1 MLLVLKEA
9 EPKKLPSR
17 ANPVRSWLVKC
28 DCSKEFVVTDTTL
41 RHSKI
46 MSCGCTRL
54 DGTPRHQ
61 AKHGLLGTRE
71 YTAWQNMLR
80 RCENPSHPSYP
91 NYGGRGIKV
100 CERWHDVVNFY
111 EDMGQVEEGLS
122 LERINVN
129 GNYEPSNC
137 KWETMLE
144 QRANTTTALRV
155 MVDGKLMSSAK
166 AAEYF
171 GLRDDQWIRWS
182 DAAKFTPQQMVEAQY
197 LL

>member
-1 MLLVLKEA
+1 
-9 EPKKLPSR
+9 
-17 ANPVRSWLVKC
+17 
-28 DCSKEFVVTDTTL
+28 
-41 RHSKI
+41 
-46 MSCGCTRL
+46 
-54 DGTPRHQ
+54 
-61 AKHGLLGTRE
+61 
-71 YTAWQNMLR
+71 
-80 RCENPSHPSYP
+80 
-91 NYGGRGIKV
+91 
-100 CERWHDVVNFY
+100 
-111 EDMGQVEEGLS
+111 MGQVEEGLS